1 MGPTSDVRSEESL
14 SADGRPAGTG
24 FSGRLRRAWETER
37 GRRVIFYVV
46 ILVVVLIVF
55 VGGAVMFSSLRSES
69 QSYKDG
75 YSSGGTAFTA
85 DTAQEGAQQAC
96 QAIQFHSPAAG
107 GIPRGDDATQ
117 WLQGCISAFNNAQ
130 GDN

>member
-1 MGPTSDVRSEESL
+1 MSDVRSEESL
-14 SADGRPAGTG
+14 ADDGRTAGTG
-24 FSGRLRRAWETER
+24 ISGRLRRAWETER
-37 GRRVIFYVV
+37 GRRVIFYLV
-46 ILVVVLIVF
+46 ILVVALVVF
-55 VGGAVMFSSLRSES
+55 VGGAVMFSSLSSES

-85 DTAQEGAQQAC
+85 DRAQEGAQQAC
-96 QAIQFHSPAAG
+96 QTIQYHSPADG

-117 WLQGCISAFNNAQ
+117 WLQGCISAFNNAE